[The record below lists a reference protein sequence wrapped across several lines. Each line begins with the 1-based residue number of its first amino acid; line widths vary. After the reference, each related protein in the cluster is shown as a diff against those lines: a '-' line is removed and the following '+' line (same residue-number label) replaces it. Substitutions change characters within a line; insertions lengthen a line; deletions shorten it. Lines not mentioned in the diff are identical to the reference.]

1 MMNQD
6 NEKRIWGYFTVLYDA
21 GNVKLKELHV
31 DPSRCLSYQRHEKRS
46 EFWVVQQG
54 VARVVLN
61 ATDNTDND
69 RTEVLREGETI
80 SIPVGWWHLVIN
92 IGKEPLIIVET
103 QYGTAC
109 DEDDIERQFQ

>member
-1 MMNQD
+1 MNKD

-21 GNVKLKELHV
+21 GNIKVKELHV
-31 DPSRCLSYQRHEKRS
+31 KPSHCLSYQRHELRS
-46 EFWVVQQG
+46 EFWVVQSG

-61 ATDNTDND
+61 PTNNTDND
-69 RTEVLREGETI
+69 RTQILRVGDTFT
-80 SIPVGWWHLVIN
+80 IPVEYWHQVIN

-109 DEDDIERQFQ
+109 DEDDIERRFQ